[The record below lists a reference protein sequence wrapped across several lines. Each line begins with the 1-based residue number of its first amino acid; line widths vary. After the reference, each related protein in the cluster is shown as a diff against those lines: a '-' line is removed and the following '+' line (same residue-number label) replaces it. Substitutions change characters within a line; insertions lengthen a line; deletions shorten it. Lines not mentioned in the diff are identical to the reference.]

1 MSPSQNTA
9 QSAGW
14 PIEGEPKTSFLA
26 LSHIAGGFISRL
38 TLPSQKIAAW
48 EGITISHT
56 LACSIAF
63 SYGNIQFFLPLSLNS
78 SFYSFLPFLGDS
90 NLGRQ

>member
-14 PIEGEPKTSFLA
+14 PIGGEPKTSLLA
-26 LSHIAGGFISRL
+26 LSRIVGAFIARL

-48 EGITISHT
+48 EGITISRT

-63 SYGNIQFFLPLSLNS
+63 SYGNIQLFCH
-78 SFYSFLPFLGDS
+78 
-90 NLGRQ
+90 